1 MSRAVHVTW
10 LGHAA
15 LFLSVANRTLL
26 LDPWFHEPVFA
37 GAWFRYPPTPFPDS
51 STMPKP
57 DFVCLSHT
65 HADHSGLGTLQ
76 QLRKDQ
82 LVLAV
87 DFPSGAMKRRLAS
100 AGLTNV
106 LWLAPWETKE
116 ISPGLTVTFVPH
128 DAGWEVTSIVVS
140 GEGSTLYH
148 GNDNTLS
155 VEAYR
160 QVAKRLG
167 PVDVAFL
174 PYAGAS
180 SYPTNFDGDEAT
192 LKARCAEK
200 KQEGLQRFLDG
211 IEGLRPSEAI
221 PFASSW
227 ALLELDEVWK
237 NFTDRLTAPETLAR
251 SMQFAHERD
260 THLLH
265 LEPGDE
271 WSPETGSVNRG
282 LTSRWPL
289 TVEGVRRY
297 AELERSR
304 VTKAIAAARR
314 PEHEVPELDALF
326 RDFFAHDLPRSFSK
340 HEALEGA
347 FGFVG
352 GASSWTVHFSNGAVD
367 RIDAGLAADVPETLK
382 LSASELFDVLVG
394 DSSWEDVWYGYRLH
408 VSKRPGTGY
417 ARAFWEGLLGVDA
430 DLVKARRAG
439 AQS

>member
-1 MSRAVHVTW
+1 LPAVHVTW

-15 LFLSVANRTLL
+15 LFINVANRTLL
-26 LDPWFHEPVFA
+26 LDPWFHEPVFS
-37 GAWFRYPPTPFPDS
+37 GAWFRYPPPPFPDAT
-51 STMPKP
+51 TMPKP

-65 HADHSGLGTLQ
+65 HADHSGIGTLA

-87 DFPSGAMKRRLAS
+87 DFPSSSMKRRLAN
-100 AGLTNV
+100 AGLSNV
-106 LWLAPWETKE
+106 LWFTPWETRE
-116 ISPGLTVTFVPH
+116 ISPGLEVTFVPH
-128 DAGWEVTSIVVS
+128 DAGWEVTSIVIN
-140 GEGSTLYH
+140 GEGSKLYH

-167 PVDVAFL
+167 PIDVAFL

-180 SYPTNFDGDEAT
+180 SYPTNFESDEAT
-192 LKARCAEK
+192 LKTRCAEK
-200 KQEGLQRFLDG
+200 KAEGLQRFLDG
-211 IEGLRPSEAI
+211 IEGLRPSEAV

-227 ALLELDEVWK
+227 ALLEPDEVWK
-237 NFTDRLTAPETLAR
+237 NFTDRLTAPETLAQ
-251 SMQFAHERD
+251 SMQFAHERG

-271 WSPETGSVNRG
+271 WTPQTGSLNRG
-282 LTSRWPL
+282 LTSQWPL
-289 TVEGVRRY
+289 SVEGVRRY

-314 PEHEVPELDALF
+314 PEHEVTDLDALF
-326 RDFFAHDLPRSFSK
+326 RDFFTNDLPGSFAQ
-340 HEALEGA
+340 HEQFNGA

-352 GASSWTVHFSNGAVD
+352 GTSSWTVHFLSGKVERIENGVP
-367 RIDAGLAADVPETLK
+367 ADVPETLK
-382 LSASELFDVLVG
+382 LSASELCDILVG

-408 VSKRPGTGY
+408 VSKHPETGY
-417 ARAFWEGLLGVDA
+417 ARAFWELLLGVDP
-430 DLVKARRAG
+430 DVVKARRAG
-439 AQS
+439 GAR